1 MNITH
6 KKVGRPPT
14 GQKPVRGYRLD
25 DEENKRVKEFIK
37 KMRQKKKGW
46 QYWSGAVVAVNGS
59 DIINK

>member
-6 KKVGRPPT
+6 KKVGRPQT

-37 KMRQKKKGW
+37 KMRQKKNKK
-46 QYWSGAVVAVNGS
+46 ANGG
-59 DIINK
+59 IN